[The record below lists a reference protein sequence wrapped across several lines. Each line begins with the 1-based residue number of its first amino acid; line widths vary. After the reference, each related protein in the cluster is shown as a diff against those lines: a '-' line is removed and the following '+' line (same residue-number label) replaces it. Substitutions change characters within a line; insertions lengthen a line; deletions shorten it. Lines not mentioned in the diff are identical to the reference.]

1 MRVTVALALP
11 GRQEVVALD
20 LPEGASVGEALAA
33 ADLAMRFPG
42 IDLAGLDTGVW
53 GVRVPPETVL
63 REGDRVELY
72 RALSADPKEMR
83 RRRARPRSSPRSR
96 NGP

>member
-11 GRQEVVALD
+11 ARQEVVALE
-20 LPEGASVGEALAA
+20 LPEGASVGEALTAA
-33 ADLAMRFPG
+33 GLAGRFPG
-42 IDLAGLDTGVW
+42 IDLASLDTGVW
-53 GVRVPPETVL
+53 GARVPRETLL

-72 RALSADPKEMR
+72 RKLADDPKEMR

-96 NGP
+96 SGP